1 MASKEQY
8 QEDLRKLRDAV
19 KATSAVALGHNG
31 TDMDVEW
38 GGHVAHFH
46 PCPGGY
52 VVQCGR
58 NVLVCTPDQFQAVLE
73 ALGESFLYD

>member
-1 MASKEQY
+1 
-8 QEDLRKLRDAV
+8 
-19 KATSAVALGHNG
+19 
-31 TDMDVEW
+31 MDVEW

-73 ALGESFLYD
+73 ALGEAFLYD